1 MVYSET
7 EIVRYSMSQSQYQL
21 VDLLEVYHARTVQ
34 SALLREIRRLRV
46 EDNCLPGSDN
56 LRRDEVSAF
65 YESMLLTSTQLLHV
79 LGDFDD

>member
-1 MVYSET
+1 M
-7 EIVRYSMSQSQYQL
+7 
-21 VDLLEVYHARTVQ
+21 
-34 SALLREIRRLRV
+34 